1 MLDDSMSTLQALV
14 PKALPR
20 ESATK
25 RKTKASVS
33 TTTTVTRVWTNVS
46 EDDIFLASENQ
57 HSNIPTALQKPIVTN
72 ADADPGSDL
81 IIFRVPHK
89 HPHMLKR
96 PLQHADDISG
106 FDFALRPYCV
116 VSADGE
122 VVKVQRQPSPDIMVM
137 ELVSATT
144 VTAEKLIRGL
154 KQWSVQPDAIM
165 DTGLPR
171 AQSQVTG
178 HRFVRISRSFQIG
191 LDLDPYLALSG

>member
-1 MLDDSMSTLQALV
+1 
-14 PKALPR
+14 
-20 ESATK
+20 
-25 RKTKASVS
+25 
-33 TTTTVTRVWTNVS
+33 
-46 EDDIFLASENQ
+46 
-57 HSNIPTALQKPIVTN
+57 
-72 ADADPGSDL
+72 
-81 IIFRVPHK
+81 
-89 HPHMLKR
+89 MLKR